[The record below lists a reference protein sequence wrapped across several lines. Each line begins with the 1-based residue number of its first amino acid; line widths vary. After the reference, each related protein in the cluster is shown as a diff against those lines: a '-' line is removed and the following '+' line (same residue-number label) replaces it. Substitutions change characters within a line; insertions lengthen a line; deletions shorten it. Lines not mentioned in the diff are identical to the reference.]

1 MKTAGATELLSWDRV
16 IAYGAPGIGA
26 GYMYLLVTLYV
37 MKFST
42 DVLLIAPAV
51 MGTIF
56 GISRLWD
63 AVSDP
68 LAGYFSDR
76 TINKMGRRRIWL
88 LISIAPIAMSFVMI
102 FSPPAS
108 LEDTGLAL
116 WMGFAIICFYS
127 AMTVFMVPHMSLG
140 AELTPNYHERSR
152 LYGLRHA
159 AFTGGSILALISM
172 QVFISAEQEG
182 QDVVRSRA
190 FQLSFIAAVV
200 TACLVCYTVV
210 KLRER
215 PDFQGRAA
223 DNPFRAFYDIW
234 KNVHARLLM
243 IVSFIEHIGSAAI
256 GVLTLYIAQYVI
268 GRPELGPLIILTYMI
283 PSTVTVPIWIPLS
296 RRVGKI
302 RLWIGSMVVTGLAF
316 GTMMFAPFVE
326 QDIRVWMIFIGAVF
340 AGSAAG
346 CGGTLG
352 PSVQSD
358 IIDFDELQT
367 GERKEGSYF
376 AAWNFVYKSSA
387 GVMIILT
394 GFVLQ
399 AVGFIPNEPQPFRVQ
414 FAMVCLYGLLPLICY
429 MIGAWLFSRFTL
441 DEVEYARIR
450 AGLDG
455 VD

>member
-1 MKTAGATELLSWDRV
+1 MKSAGSTELLSWDRV

-88 LISIAPIAMSFVMI
+88 LISITPIAISFVMI

-108 LEDTGLAL
+108 LEGTGLAL

-172 QVFISAEQEG
+172 
-182 QDVVRSRA
+182 
-190 FQLSFIAAVV
+190 
-200 TACLVCYTVV
+200 
-210 KLRER
+210 
-215 PDFQGRAA
+215 
-223 DNPFRAFYDIW
+223 
-234 KNVHARLLM
+234 
-243 IVSFIEHIGSAAI
+243 
-256 GVLTLYIAQYVI
+256 
-268 GRPELGPLIILTYMI
+268 
-283 PSTVTVPIWIPLS
+283 
-296 RRVGKI
+296 
-302 RLWIGSMVVTGLAF
+302 
-316 GTMMFAPFVE
+316 
-326 QDIRVWMIFIGAVF
+326 
-340 AGSAAG
+340 
-346 CGGTLG
+346 
-352 PSVQSD
+352 
-358 IIDFDELQT
+358 
-367 GERKEGSYF
+367 
-376 AAWNFVYKSSA
+376 
-387 GVMIILT
+387 
-394 GFVLQ
+394 
-399 AVGFIPNEPQPFRVQ
+399 
-414 FAMVCLYGLLPLICY
+414 
-429 MIGAWLFSRFTL
+429 
-441 DEVEYARIR
+441 
-450 AGLDG
+450 
-455 VD
+455 